1 MLRQTGRARELIH
14 HVRSHPGLYALLA
27 PYLLGTLLLV
37 IIPAA
42 IAIVLSLTAY
52 DSLSPPIWNGL
63 NNFVFIFQYKAFLY
77 AMRNTVGF
85 ILLAVP
91 LRMLAMLGLALLL
104 SQPRRGGTLYRIA
117 VYLPTVIPDIA
128 YALLWTWIFNPL
140 FGPLNFILTSL
151 GLPAPLWMVDRS
163 TVGWIVLFMSLFQ
176 IGEGFVVLLA
186 ALGDIPSV
194 YYENAA
200 VDGATSRQMFRQ
212 ITFPLLRPWLLLLTF
227 RDILVGAQAIF
238 TPAFIMMAGERAYT
252 VWFIPQMIYEESFG
266 RFRFGV
272 ASAVMV
278 IWMIIAGLLLYGAYR
293 FVRGWGYA
301 DEV

>member
-1 MLRQTGRARELIH
+1 MLRQIGLVRDTFN
-14 HVRSHPGLYALLA
+14 HVRRHAGLYALLT
-27 PYLLGTLLLV
+27 PYLLGTILLV
-37 IIPAA
+37 IIPAGIA
-42 IAIVLSLTAY
+42 IALSLTKY
-52 DSLSPPIWNGL
+52 DSLSPPIWTGL
-63 NNFVFIFQYKAFLY
+63 SNYAFILQYKAFVY

-104 SQPRRGGTLYRIA
+104 SQPRRAGTLYRIA

-140 FGPLNFILTSL
+140 FGPINFILTSL
-151 GLPAPLWMVDRS
+151 GLPAPSWIVDRS

-186 ALGDIPSV
+186 ALGDIPAV

-200 VDGATSRQMFRQ
+200 VDGATPRQVFRQ

-278 IWMIIAGLLLYGAYR
+278 VWMLIAALLLYGAYR